1 MTTTRSR
8 PGAPGGALDEALERL
23 HRTGPEFDGWLS
35 NHGPMVVEAM
45 ARRGAGAAVHR
56 WTDGYA
62 RRLEDRPGPGRPIA
76 DDAWRAALGD
86 PARLGDWLEHFRR
99 TVREQPWEQVLRTW
113 WPRLLPGIAA
123 GATHGVI
130 RTGHAVEALRAD
142 VTAPRLDELGQALGY
157 WAARWQPVPGL
168 DGVDLARPLG
178 SERGRTASR
187 EQRVDAAVE
196 AVPRVPRQDGGIR
209 DRLAQLPGLPGWPTA
224 GDLAAA
230 APDAAPP
237 FSAAVPPGSTADAP
251 GSTADA
257 PGSTAD
263 AAAVLAD
270 VVAAVVRAYPRIA
283 VGQPTM
289 LVHAATAPNAVLRV
303 LPSLPPQEHAVAVR
317 TAWAA
322 TAAVLAAYAPAP
334 ADRQPLDVAAPAD
347 PWELALAHGGEHVL
361 KLADTALD
369 VEALVGPGTVAAAV
383 ATAVALDA

>member
-56 WTDGYA
+56 WTDGYS

-76 DDAWRAALGD
+76 DDAWQAALGD

-142 VTAPRLDELGQALGY
+142 VTAPRVDELGQALGY

-168 DGVDLARPLG
+168 DGVDLGRPLG
-178 SERGRTASR
+178 TPPGRTAPR
-187 EQRVDAAVE
+187 GPATEAAVD

-209 DRLAQLPGLPGWPTA
+209 DRLAQLPGLPGWPAA
-224 GDLAAA
+224 GDLDVT
-230 APDAAPP
+230 APDD
-237 FSAAVPPGSTADAP
+237 SAP
-251 GSTADA
+251 GST
-257 PGSTAD
+257 GD
-263 AAAVLAD
+263 AAAALTD
-270 VVAAVVRAYPRIA
+270 IVAAVVRAYPRIA

-303 LPSLPPQEHAVAVR
+303 LPSLPPQQHAVAVR

-322 TAAVLAAYAPAP
+322 TATVLAAYAPARD
-334 ADRQPLDVAAPAD
+334 DRRLLDVAAPAD

>member
-1 MTTTRSR
+1 MTTTPSR
-8 PGAPGGALDEALERL
+8 PGAPAGALDEALERL

-56 WTDGYA
+56 WTDGYS

-99 TVREQPWEQVLRTW
+99 TVREEPWEQVLRTW

-168 DGVDLARPLG
+168 DGVDLARPLAG
-178 SERGRTASR
+178 PPGRTASR
-187 EQRVDAAVE
+187 GPGTDAAVE

-209 DRLAQLPGLPGWPTA
+209 DRLGQLPGVPGWPAA
-224 GDLAAA
+224 GDLTVA
-230 APDAAPP
+230 APDG
-237 FSAAVPPGSTADAP
+237 VPPGSTTDGTAP
-251 GSTADA
+251 G
-257 PGSTAD
+257 TAD
-263 AAAVLAD
+263 AAVVLTGI
-270 VVAAVVRAYPRIA
+270 VAAVVRAYPRIA

-334 ADRQPLDVAAPAD
+334 ADRHLLDVAAPAD
-347 PWELALAHGGEHVL
+347 PWGLALAHGGEHVL

>member
-1 MTTTRSR
+1 MTTTPSR
-8 PGAPGGALDEALERL
+8 PGAPAGALDEALERL

-56 WTDGYA
+56 WTDGYS

-86 PARLGDWLEHFRR
+86 PSRLGDWLEHFRR
-99 TVREQPWEQVLRTW
+99 TVREEPWEQVLRTW

-168 DGVDLARPLG
+168 EGVDLARPLDG
-178 SERGRTASR
+178 SPGRTASR
-187 EQRVDAAVE
+187 GPGTDAAVE

-209 DRLAQLPGLPGWPTA
+209 DRLAQLPGVPGWPDA
-224 GDLAAA
+224 GDLTTA
-230 APDAAPP
+230 APDG
-237 FSAAVPPGSTADAP
+237 VPPGSTADSTTGSTA

-257 PGSTAD
+257 SILLT
-263 AAAVLAD
+263 D

-322 TAAVLAAYAPAP
+322 TAAVLAAYAPAR
-334 ADRQPLDVAAPAD
+334 ADRHLLDVAAPAD

-369 VEALVGPGTVAAAV
+369 VEAHVGPGTVAAAV